1 MSSLRLQTPC
11 PACQQP
17 MLPHGLRCRCGVRV
31 DGPLQINEFAN
42 LDQSQLQFL
51 RMFVLMEGRITD
63 LEKAL
68 GISYPTVKSR
78 IRELKSALHL
88 HDEDSDD
95 RQSRI
100 SGLLD
105 ELESGDLSTDDM
117 IARLRNES
125 DQ

>member
-1 MSSLRLQTPC
+1 MEMSSVHLQTPF
-11 PACQQP
+11 PAFQQP

-42 LDQSQLQFL
+42 LDQGL

-68 GISYPTVKSR
+68 GISYPAVKSR

-88 HDEDSDD
+88 HDEDPGD

-117 IARLRNES
+117 ISRLQNED